1 MMAIKPLGDRVLI
14 EPKSEAEEKIG
25 SLYVPDTAKE
35 KQQEGKVI
43 EVGSGRYEDGKL
55 VPIEVKVGDTV
66 LYGKYSGTEVKQG
79 GKEYLIVREADI
91 LAIVK

>member
-14 EPKSEAEEKIG
+14 EPKSEAEEK
-25 SLYVPDTAKE
+25 LEVYMFPDTAKE
-35 KQQEGKVI
+35 KQQEGKVV

-79 GKEYLIVREADI
+79 GKEYFNRKRNLTFSQ
-91 LAIVK
+91 